1 MWPLPPR
8 APTQG
13 RPYRYVVDIGWA
25 MLFWGPLSRKD
36 PLQSRRLVLV
46 LLVLAFAV
54 RLVGLGHEVE
64 GRYYLDEGT
73 YYHHATEILA
83 GRFFSPT
90 FVYPHLLYYLD
101 ALALGLASL
110 FPRAVAAL
118 AAGLFG
124 VEEPLAVSWLLL
136 RGVVAVLSALTT
148 VPAFFLGRRLG
159 GTTAGVLAAL
169 LVIFSPVFNEGSH
182 LNTCD
187 VPSAFF
193 ATVCLAFV
201 ARLIDEERWQD
212 YVRAGL
218 AAGLAAG
225 SKYPAG
231 LVAVAIVAAWLRWRI
246 ARRNVSPGLVIAGL
260 AALAAFVAT
269 TPSLLVFPDLAFFGG
284 RGIFF
289 GVRQYG
295 EGGWIGVMPRSNA
308 LYYGQLLA
316 ESCGWPAVLLGL
328 GGLFLLKPP
337 ERTRFLWLLPFPVLY
352 LALIGSMNMVV
363 RRNLYPAIPILAVF
377 LGAGVAAALVRV
389 PSFLP
394 RPLLRTAVT
403 ALLVVLAVGVAVA
416 RTMEQGISLS
426 RPSTRDEAREWIRG
440 NLPHGVRIVKESY
453 TPSFRPEE
461 FAVLQSR
468 FAGRFTAAQ
477 IRDPQNDYLLLA
489 SAAYNR
495 FQDAAAVTKEHQ
507 RGIAGNYQEFF
518 RGFPQVREWSPGRWQ
533 LGPTLKLYRVEPDP
547 VLCTAGGTLSSDL
560 AFIPDGGMRRGPKMP
575 VRWFAPGQWSLF
587 KGCFAPGVYRIELDG
602 TVLAP
607 GEIRIRSVD
616 GREIGKAALQTG
628 QKAAGPFSLPRREK
642 VLITLFLAPESRVR
656 RIRLVPAP

>member
-1 MWPLPPR
+1 
-8 APTQG
+8 
-13 RPYRYVVDIGWA
+13 
-25 MLFWGPLSRKD
+25 
-36 PLQSRRLVLV
+36 LQSRRLVLA
-46 LLVLAFAV
+46 LLVLALVV

-73 YYHHATEILA
+73 YYHHATTILD
-83 GRFFSPT
+83 GEVFSPT

-110 FPRAVAAL
+110 FPKAVAAL

-148 VPAFFLGRRLG
+148 VPVFFIGRRLG
-159 GTTAGVLAAL
+159 GPAAGAVAAL
-169 LVIFSPVFNEGSH
+169 LLIFSPLFNEGSH

-212 YVRAGL
+212 YVWAGL

-231 LVAVAIVAAWLRWRI
+231 LVAVAIVTVWLHWRI
-246 ARRNVSPGLVIAGL
+246 ARRNFSLGLLISGL
-260 AALAAFVAT
+260 AALAAFVAA
-269 TPSLLVFPDLAFFGG
+269 TPSLLVFPDLALFGG

-289 GVRQYG
+289 GARQYG

-316 ESCGWPAVLLGL
+316 ESFGWPAVLLGL
-328 GGLFLLKPP
+328 GGLFFLKPP
-337 ERTRFLWLLPFPVLY
+337 ERTRLLWLLPFPVLY

-377 LGAGVAAALVRV
+377 LGAGIAAGLVWIR
-389 PSFLP
+389 SRLP
-394 RPLLRTAVT
+394 RPLLRVT
-403 ALLVVLAVGVAVA
+403 ATAALLLLAVGTAVA
-416 RTMEQGISLS
+416 RTAEQDVSLS

-440 NLPHGVRIVKESY
+440 NLPHGVTIVKESY
-453 TPSFRPEE
+453 TPSFQPEE

-468 FAGRFTAAQ
+468 FAGRFSVAQ
-477 IRDPQNDYLLLA
+477 VRDPRNDYLLLA

-507 RGIAGNYQEFF
+507 RDIAAHYREFF
-518 RGFPQVREWSPGRWQ
+518 GFPQFRQWSPRRWQ
-533 LGPTLKLYRVEPDP
+533 LGPTLKLYRIDPDP
-547 VLCTAGGTLSSDL
+547 ASCTAGGTLPSDL

-575 VRWFAPGQWSLF
+575 VRYFAPGQWSLF
-587 KGCFAPGVYRIELDG
+587 KGCFAPGAYRIELEG
-602 TVLAP
+602 SVVAP
-607 GEIRIRSVD
+607 GEIRIRSVE
-616 GREIGKAALQTG
+616 GREIGKAALETG
-628 QKAAGPFSLPRREK
+628 QRAVGPFSFPRREK
-642 VLITLFLAPESRVR
+642 VLLVLFLAPESRVR
-656 RIRLVPAP
+656 GVRVVPASPGAPAPS

>member
-1 MWPLPPR
+1 
-8 APTQG
+8 
-13 RPYRYVVDIGWA
+13 
-25 MLFWGPLSRKD
+25 MLA
-36 PLQSRRLVLV
+36 

-54 RLVGLGHEVE
+54 RLLGLGHEVE
-64 GRYYLDEGT
+64 GRYYQDEGT
-73 YYHHATEILA
+73 YYHHATTILDGEI
-83 GRFFSPT
+83 FSPT

-110 FPRAVAAL
+110 FPKAVAAL

-159 GTTAGVLAAL
+159 GPLAGAVAAL
-169 LVIFSPVFNEGSH
+169 LVIFSPLFNEGSH

-212 YVRAGL
+212 YLWAGL

-231 LVAVAIVAAWLRWRI
+231 LVAVAIAAAWLRWRI
-246 ARRNVSPGLVIAGL
+246 ARRNFSFGLLIAGV

-269 TPSLLVFPDLAFFGG
+269 TPSLLVFPERAFSGD

-289 GVRQYG
+289 GARQYG

-316 ESCGWPAVLLGL
+316 WSFGWPAVLLGL

-337 ERTRFLWLLPFPVLY
+337 ERTRLLWLLPFPVLY

-363 RRNLYPAIPILAVF
+363 QRNLYPALPILAVF
-377 LGAGVAAALVRV
+377 LGAGIAAALFRVR
-389 PSFLP
+389 SLLP
-394 RPLLRTAVT
+394 RPLLRLAATA
-403 ALLVVLAVGVAVA
+403 ALVLLAVAPAVA
-416 RTMEQGISLS
+416 RTAEQGISLS

-440 NLPHGVRIVKESY
+440 NLPHGVTIVKESY
-453 TPSFRPEE
+453 TPSFQPEE

-468 FAGRFTAAQ
+468 FAGRFTVAQ
-477 IRDPQNDYLLLA
+477 VRDPRNDYLLLA

-495 FQDAAAVTKEHQ
+495 FQDASAVTKEHQ
-507 RGIAGNYQEFF
+507 RGIAANYQEFF
-518 RGFPQVREWSPGRWQ
+518 RFPQVREWSPRRWQ
-533 LGPTLKLYRVEPDP
+533 RGPTLKLYRIDP
-547 VLCTAGGTLSSDL
+547 GPASWTAGGTLPSDL

-587 KGCFAPGVYRIELDG
+587 KGCFEPGSYRIELDG

-607 GEIRIRSVD
+607 GEIRIRSVA
-616 GREIGKAALQTG
+616 GREIGKAAL
-628 QKAAGPFSLPRREK
+628 AAGQRAVGPFTFPRREK
-642 VLITLFLAPESRVR
+642 VLVTLFLAPESRIR
-656 RIRLVPAP
+656 RVRLVPAP